1 MSRQKKKTVKGQKK
15 KVQKKKNK
23 KEEKKWGLEF
33 NVFNRGIKQYLDID
47 YVNKLSP
54 EEKEFLNN
62 FVQTYYNNVFPKKSK
77 KGPKT
82 NMFDK
87 AGIARKE
94 IFDQTNARNRDIY
107 TTNYHVHD
115 YQKKEGNEHLD
126 SIFDLDRES
135 YEHELLD
142 YITFKR
148 LVEDYMKAGLDEEE
162 ARNKALEDLEL

>member
-1 MSRQKKKTVKGQKK
+1 
-15 KVQKKKNK
+15 
-23 KEEKKWGLEF
+23 
-33 NVFNRGIKQYLDID
+33 
-47 YVNKLSP
+47 
-54 EEKEFLNN
+54 
-62 FVQTYYNNVFPKKSK
+62 
-77 KGPKT
+77 
-82 NMFDK
+82 MFDK

-135 YEHELLD
+135 YEQELLD
-142 YITFKR
+142 YIAFKR
-148 LVEDYMKAGLDEEE
+148 LVEDYMNAGLDEEE